1 MQLNQIIN
9 LAAHPISE
17 PQFARTCKQQ
27 FDEAGVLI
35 LKNFLSPAARDAII
49 EEGHKKQ
56 TSAFYTNSGHN
67 VYLTQKDSKFD
78 DNHPRNQWVQSSKG
92 CITDDQIALDSP
104 LRALYDAQQLRLF
117 LASVLGEEILYP
129 YSDTLSSIN
138 LHYASEGQELGW
150 HFDNSSFA
158 ITLLLQSPQAGG
170 QFEYVPQLRN
180 ASQGNMNYSG
190 VSQVLE
196 GKVAVQNITMSAGD
210 LMLFRGRDALHRVT
224 PTQGEITRML
234 VVLAYNAEPNVALS
248 ESARMTFYGRL
259 T

>member
-1 MQLNQIIN
+1 MQLNQVIN
-9 LAAHPISE
+9 LTSHPISE
-17 PQFARTCKQQ
+17 PQYEQACKQQ
-27 FDEAGVLI
+27 FDQEGVLV
-35 LKNFLSPAARDAII
+35 LKDFLTPTARAAII
-49 EEGHKKQ
+49 TEGTLQKKA
-56 TSAFYTNSGHN
+56 AFYTNSGHN
-67 VYLTQKDSKFD
+67 VYLTQKDPAFSD
-78 DNHPRNQWVQSSKG
+78 DHPRNQWVHSSKG

-104 LRALYDAQQLRLF
+104 LRALYDAQQLRSF
-117 LASVLGEEILYP
+117 LAVVLGEDTLYP
-129 YSDTLSSIN
+129 YADTLSSIN

-170 QFEYVPQLRN
+170 QFEYVPKLRN
-180 ASQGNMNYSG
+180 ASQGDMNYAG
-190 VSQVLE
+190 VNQVLKGE
-196 GKVAVQNITMSAGD
+196 VEAQAITMGAGD

-224 PTQGEITRML
+224 PSQGEITRML

>member
-1 MQLNQIIN
+1 MPL
-9 LAAHPISE
+9 
-17 PQFARTCKQQ
+17 
-27 FDEAGVLI
+27 
-35 LKNFLSPAARDAII
+35 LKKATKNKRL
-49 EEGHKKQ
+49 
-56 TSAFYTNSGHN
+56 AFYTNSGHN
-67 VYLTQKDSKFD
+67 VYLTQKDSTFD
-78 DNHPRNQWVQSSKG
+78 DKHPRNQWVQSSKG

-180 ASQGNMNYSG
+180 ASQGDMNYAG
-190 VSQVLE
+190 VDRVLKGE
-196 GKVAVQNITMSAGD
+196 VEAQAIPMGAGD

-224 PTQGEITRML
+224 PSQGEITRML